1 MKIYFNLS
9 IDGFSNCYVVTN
21 PEKKAA
27 IIIDPGLVT
36 KEILEQIEREQHSLL
51 AILITHNH
59 ESHLKGLSTIRKIYN
74 PKIYA
79 ADYEVAGKDTQI
91 LKDDGILR
99 IGGLK
104 VGYMSVPGHTPDSM
118 VFKIGKVLFTGDAIS
133 ASTLGSTTN
142 AYAKR
147 MLLAAIHNKILSQHD
162 DTVIMPGH
170 GPPSSVAAE
179 KKFNTSIALSP
190 VSDLEHRSKFYLI

>member
-1 MKIYFNLS
+1 MKVYFNLS
-9 IDGFSNCYVVTN
+9 LEGFSNCYVVTN

-27 IIIDPGLVT
+27 IIIDPGTVT
-36 KEILEQIEREQHSLL
+36 KEILLQIEREQLNL
-51 AILITHNH
+51 EAVLITHNH
-59 ESHLKGLSTIRKIYN
+59 ESHLKGLATLRKIYT

-79 ADYEVAGKDTQI
+79 ADYEVADRETQI

-99 IGGLK
+99 IGGLQ

-118 VFKIGKVLFTGDAIS
+118 VFKIGKVLFTGDALT

-142 AYAKR
+142 TYAER
-147 MLLAAIHNKILSQHD
+147 MLLAAVHNKILSQHD

-179 KKFNTSIALSP
+179 KKFNTSVVVRT
-190 VSDLEHRSKFYLI
+190 VSGIDDKG

>member
-1 MKIYFNLS
+1 MKVYFNLS
-9 IDGFSNCYVVTN
+9 LEGFSNCYVVTN
-21 PEKKAA
+21 PEEKAA
-27 IIIDPGLVT
+27 IIIDPGTVT
-36 KEILEQIEREQHSLL
+36 KEILLQIEREQLNL
-51 AILITHNH
+51 EAVLITHNH
-59 ESHLKGLSTIRKIYN
+59 ESHLKGLATLRKIYT

-79 ADYEVAGKDTQI
+79 ADYEVADRETQI

-99 IGGLK
+99 IGGLQ

-118 VFKIGKVLFTGDAIS
+118 VFKIGKVLFTGDALT

-142 AYAKR
+142 TYAER
-147 MLLAAIHNKILSQHD
+147 MLLAAVHNKILSQHD

-179 KKFNTSIALSP
+179 KKFNTSVVVRT
-190 VSDLEHRSKFYLI
+190 VSGQIGRAHV

>member
-1 MKIYFNLS
+1 MKVYFNLS
-9 IDGFSNCYVVTN
+9 LEGFSNCYVVTN

-27 IIIDPGLVT
+27 IIIDPGTVT
-36 KEILEQIEREQHSLL
+36 KEILLQIEREQLNL
-51 AILITHNH
+51 EAVLITHNH
-59 ESHLKGLSTIRKIYN
+59 ESHLKGLATIRKIYT

-79 ADYEVAGKDTQI
+79 ADYEVADRETQI

-99 IGGLK
+99 IGGLQ

-118 VFKIGKVLFTGDAIS
+118 VFKIGKVLFTGDALT

-142 AYAKR
+142 TYAER
-147 MLLAAIHNKILSQHD
+147 MLLAAVHNKILSQHD

-179 KKFNTSIALSP
+179 KKFNTSVVVRT
-190 VSDLEHRSKFYLI
+190 VSGLDDKG

>member
-1 MKIYFNLS
+1 MKVYFNLS
-9 IDGFSNCYVVTN
+9 LEGFSNCYVVTN
-21 PEKKAA
+21 PAEKAA
-27 IIIDPGLVT
+27 IIIDPGTVT
-36 KEILEQIEREQHSLL
+36 KEILLQIEREQLNL
-51 AILITHNH
+51 EAVLITHNH
-59 ESHLKGLSTIRKIYN
+59 ESHLKGLATLRKIYT

-79 ADYEVAGKDTQI
+79 ADYEVADRETQI

-99 IGGLK
+99 IGGLQ

-118 VFKIGKVLFTGDAIS
+118 VFKIGKVLFTGDALT

-142 AYAKR
+142 TYAER
-147 MLLAAIHNKILSQHD
+147 MLLAAVHNKILSQHD

-179 KKFNTSIALSP
+179 KKFNTSVVVRT
-190 VSDLEHRSKFYLI
+190 VSGLDDKG

>member
-1 MKIYFNLS
+1 MKVYFNLS
-9 IDGFSNCYVVTN
+9 LEGFSNCYVVTN
-21 PEKKAA
+21 PEEKAA
-27 IIIDPGLVT
+27 IIIDPGTVT
-36 KEILEQIEREQHSLL
+36 KEILLQIEREQLNL
-51 AILITHNH
+51 EAVLITHNH
-59 ESHLKGLSTIRKIYN
+59 ESHLKGLATLRKIYT

-79 ADYEVAGKDTQI
+79 ADYEVADRETQI

-99 IGGLK
+99 IGGLQ

-118 VFKIGKVLFTGDAIS
+118 VFKIGKVLFTGDALT

-142 AYAKR
+142 TYAER
-147 MLLAAIHNKILSQHD
+147 MLLAAVHNKILSQHD

-179 KKFNTSIALSP
+179 KKFNTSVVVRT
-190 VSDLEHRSKFYLI
+190 VSGIDDKG

>member
-1 MKIYFNLS
+1 MKVYFNLS
-9 IDGFSNCYVVTN
+9 LEGFSNCYVVTN
-21 PEKKAA
+21 PAEKAA
-27 IIIDPGLVT
+27 IIIDPGTVT
-36 KEILEQIEREQHSLL
+36 KEILLQIEREQLNL
-51 AILITHNH
+51 EAVLITHNH
-59 ESHLKGLSTIRKIYN
+59 ESHLKGLATLRKIYT

-79 ADYEVAGKDTQI
+79 ADYEVADRETQI

-99 IGGLK
+99 IGGLQ

-118 VFKIGKVLFTGDAIS
+118 VFKIGKVLFTGDALT

-142 AYAKR
+142 TYAER
-147 MLLAAIHNKILSQHD
+147 MLLAAVHNKILSQHD

-179 KKFNTSIALSP
+179 KKFNTSVVVRT
-190 VSDLEHRSKFYLI
+190 VSGIDDKG

>member
-1 MKIYFNLS
+1 MKVYFNLS
-9 IDGFSNCYVVTN
+9 LEGFSNCYVVTN
-21 PEKKAA
+21 PEEKAA
-27 IIIDPGLVT
+27 IIIDPGTVT
-36 KEILEQIEREQHSLL
+36 KEILLQIEREQLNL
-51 AILITHNH
+51 EAVLITHNH
-59 ESHLKGLSTIRKIYN
+59 ESHLKGLATLRKIYT

-79 ADYEVAGKDTQI
+79 ADYEVADRETQI

-99 IGGLK
+99 IGGLQ

-118 VFKIGKVLFTGDAIS
+118 VFKIGKVLFTGDALT

-142 AYAKR
+142 TYAER
-147 MLLAAIHNKILSQHD
+147 MLLAAVHNKILSQHD

-179 KKFNTSIALSP
+179 KKFNTSVVVRT
-190 VSDLEHRSKFYLI
+190 VSGLDDKG

>member
-1 MKIYFNLS
+1 
-9 IDGFSNCYVVTN
+9 
-21 PEKKAA
+21 
-27 IIIDPGLVT
+27 
-36 KEILEQIEREQHSLL
+36 LE
-51 AILITHNH
+51 AVLITHNH
-59 ESHLKGLSTIRKIYN
+59 ESHLKGLATLRKIYT

-79 ADYEVAGKDTQI
+79 ADYEVADRETQI

-99 IGGLK
+99 IGGLQ

-118 VFKIGKVLFTGDAIS
+118 VFKIGKVLFTGDALT

-142 AYAKR
+142 TYAER
-147 MLLAAIHNKILSQHD
+147 MLLAAVHNKILSQHD

-179 KKFNTSIALSP
+179 KKFNTSVVVRT
-190 VSDLEHRSKFYLI
+190 VSGLDDKG

>member
-1 MKIYFNLS
+1 MKVYFNLS
-9 IDGFSNCYVVTN
+9 LEGFSNCYVVTN
-21 PEKKAA
+21 PEEKAA
-27 IIIDPGLVT
+27 IIIDPGTIT
-36 KEILEQIEREQHSLL
+36 KEILLQIEREQLNL
-51 AILITHNH
+51 EAVLITHNH
-59 ESHLKGLSTIRKIYN
+59 ESHLKGLATLRKIYT

-79 ADYEVAGKDTQI
+79 ADYEVADRETQI

-99 IGGLK
+99 IGGLQ

-118 VFKIGKVLFTGDAIS
+118 VFKIGKVLFTGDALT

-142 AYAKR
+142 TYAER
-147 MLLAAIHNKILSQHD
+147 MLLAAVHNKILSQHD

-179 KKFNTSIALSP
+179 KKFNTSVVVRT
-190 VSDLEHRSKFYLI
+190 VSGLDDKG

>member
-1 MKIYFNLS
+1 MKVYFNLS
-9 IDGFSNCYVVTN
+9 LEGFSNCYVVTN

-27 IIIDPGLVT
+27 IIIDPGTIT
-36 KEILEQIEREQHSLL
+36 KEILLQIEREQLNL
-51 AILITHNH
+51 EAVLITHNH
-59 ESHLKGLSTIRKIYN
+59 ESHLKGLATLRKIYT

-79 ADYEVAGKDTQI
+79 ADYEVADRETQI

-99 IGGLK
+99 IGGLQ

-118 VFKIGKVLFTGDAIS
+118 VFKIGKVLFTGDALT

-142 AYAKR
+142 TYAER
-147 MLLAAIHNKILSQHD
+147 MLLAAVHNKILSQHD

-179 KKFNTSIALSP
+179 KKFNTSVVVRT
-190 VSDLEHRSKFYLI
+190 VSGLDDKG

>member
-1 MKIYFNLS
+1 LS
-9 IDGFSNCYVVTN
+9 LEGFSNCYVVTN
-21 PEKKAA
+21 PEEKAA
-27 IIIDPGLVT
+27 IIIDPGTVT
-36 KEILEQIEREQHSLL
+36 KEILLQIEREQLNL
-51 AILITHNH
+51 EAVLITHNH
-59 ESHLKGLSTIRKIYN
+59 ESHLKGLATLRKIYT

-79 ADYEVAGKDTQI
+79 ADYEVADRETQI

-99 IGGLK
+99 IGGLQ

-118 VFKIGKVLFTGDAIS
+118 VFKIGKVLFTGDALT

-142 AYAKR
+142 TYAER
-147 MLLAAIHNKILSQHD
+147 MLLAAVHNKILSQHD

-179 KKFNTSIALSP
+179 KKFNTSVVVRT
-190 VSDLEHRSKFYLI
+190 VSGLDDKG

>member
-1 MKIYFNLS
+1 MKVYFNLS

-21 PEKKAA
+21 PEEKTA
-27 IIIDPGLVT
+27 IIIDPGVVT
-36 KEILEQIEREQHSLL
+36 KEILEQIEREHLSLIAVL
-51 AILITHNH
+51 VTHNH

-99 IGGLK
+99 IGGLQ

-118 VFKIGKVLFTGDAIS
+118 VYKIGKVLFTGDALS
-133 ASTLGSTTN
+133 ASTLGSTAN
-142 AYAKR
+142 SYAER
-147 MLLAAIHNKILSQHD
+147 MLLAAVHNKILSQHD

-179 KKFNTSIALSP
+179 KKFNTSVVVNT
-190 VSDLEHRSKFYLI
+190 VSGLDSKDC

>member
-1 MKIYFNLS
+1 MKVYFNLS
-9 IDGFSNCYVVTN
+9 LEGFSNCYVVTN
-21 PEKKAA
+21 PEEKAA
-27 IIIDPGLVT
+27 IIIDPGTIT
-36 KEILEQIEREQHSLL
+36 KEILLQIEREQLNL
-51 AILITHNH
+51 EAVLITHNH
-59 ESHLKGLSTIRKIYN
+59 ESHLKGLATLRKIYT

-79 ADYEVAGKDTQI
+79 ADYEVADRETQI

-99 IGGLK
+99 IGGLQ

-118 VFKIGKVLFTGDAIS
+118 VFKIGKVLFTGDALT

-142 AYAKR
+142 TYAER
-147 MLLAAIHNKILSQHD
+147 MLLAAVHNKILSQHD

-179 KKFNTSIALSP
+179 KKFNTSVVVRT
-190 VSDLEHRSKFYLI
+190 VSGIDDKG

>member
-1 MKIYFNLS
+1 MKVYFNLS
-9 IDGFSNCYVVTN
+9 LEGFSNCYVVTN
-21 PEKKAA
+21 PEEKAA
-27 IIIDPGLVT
+27 IIIDPGTVT
-36 KEILEQIEREQHSLL
+36 KEILLQIEREQLNL
-51 AILITHNH
+51 EAVLITHNH
-59 ESHLKGLSTIRKIYN
+59 ESHLKGLATLRKIYT

-79 ADYEVAGKDTQI
+79 ADYEVADRETQI

-99 IGGLK
+99 IGGLQ

-118 VFKIGKVLFTGDAIS
+118 VFKIGKVLFTGDALT

-142 AYAKR
+142 TYAER
-147 MLLAAIHNKILSQHD
+147 MLLAAVHNKILSQHD

-179 KKFNTSIALSP
+179 KNFNTSVVVRT
-190 VSDLEHRSKFYLI
+190 VSGLDDKG